1 MTQHGDTALCHLGQ
15 KTLKALT
22 NSQSW
27 CGLYASR
34 LVKNRQAAQL
44 FRKRQKEY
52 IADLENKV
60 AEVTNKNIALM
71 AKVDVLASENKL
83 VKDQL
88 AFLRTFVVGAL
99 QSAFTPGKFQEMQ
112 DQLGDIGLNKPQQQQ
127 QQQQKDEKDASSKLL
142 NLQFQQFQEQQ
153 QQQLKQALPK
163 MEEN

>member
-1 MTQHGDTALCHLGQ
+1 M
-15 KTLKALT
+15 
-22 NSQSW
+22 
-27 CGLYASR
+27 
-34 LVKNRQAAQL
+34 KNRQAAQL

-71 AKVDVLASENKL
+71 AKVDVLVSENKL

-112 DQLGDIGLNKPQQQQ
+112 DQLGDIGLNKSQQH

-153 QQQLKQALPK
+153 QQQQLKQALPK